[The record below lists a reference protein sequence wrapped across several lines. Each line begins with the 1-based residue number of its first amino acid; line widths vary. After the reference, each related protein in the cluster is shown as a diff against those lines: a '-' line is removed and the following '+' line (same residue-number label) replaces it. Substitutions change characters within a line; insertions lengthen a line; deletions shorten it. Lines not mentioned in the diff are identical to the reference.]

1 MKTDINLKKDL
12 NRLKWWDNANKKT
25 EELSRWIALYEAVNL
40 IADKAEETGKDFNK
54 IQINPLK
61 VREYMDSTVDIY
73 HKKLLNQL
81 YGINVVYSDSE
92 ENDKEVDDII

>member
-1 MKTDINLKKDL
+1 MTKDIKFKKDL
-12 NRLKWWDNANKKT
+12 KNLKWWDNANKKT

-40 IADKAEETGKDFNK
+40 IADKAEEIGKDFNR

-81 YGINVVYSDSE
+81 YGINVVY
-92 ENDKEVDDII
+92 NDKEEEDSGTF

>member
-1 MKTDINLKKDL
+1 
-12 NRLKWWDNANKKT
+12 
-25 EELSRWIALYEAVNL
+25 
-40 IADKAEETGKDFNK
+40 
-54 IQINPLK
+54 
-61 VREYMDSTVDIY
+61 MDSTVDIY

>member
-1 MKTDINLKKDL
+1 MTTDNKFKKDL
-12 NRLKWWDNANKKT
+12 KNLKWWDNANKKT
-25 EELSRWIALYEAVNL
+25 EELSRWIALYEAVNI
-40 IADKAEETGKDFNK
+40 IADKAEDIGKDFNK

-81 YGINVVYSDSE
+81 YGINVVYADSE
-92 ENDKEVDDII
+92 EDSDIF

>member
-1 MKTDINLKKDL
+1 MTKNKKFKKDL
-12 NRLKWWDNANKKT
+12 NNLKWWDNANKKT
-25 EELSRWIALYEAVNL
+25 EELSRWISLYEAVNI
-40 IADKAEETGKDFNK
+40 IADKAEDLGKDFSK

-81 YGINVVYSDSE
+81 YGINVVYT
-92 ENDKEVDDII
+92 ENQEDFDDIL

>member
-1 MKTDINLKKDL
+1 MTTDKKFKKDL
-12 NRLKWWDNANKKT
+12 TNLKWWENANKKT
-25 EELSRWIALYEAVNL
+25 EELSRWISLYEAVNI
-40 IADKAEETGKDFNK
+40 IADKSEELGKDFSK

-81 YGINVVYSDSE
+81 YGINVVY
-92 ENDKEVDDII
+92 NDNQDDKDNIF

>member
-1 MKTDINLKKDL
+1 MTKDKKFKKDIT
-12 NRLKWWDNANKKT
+12 NLKWWENANNKT

-40 IADKAEETGKDFNK
+40 VADKAEELGKDFSK
-54 IQINPLK
+54 LQINPLK

-81 YGINVVYSDSE
+81 YGINVVYTDPD
-92 ENDKEVDDII
+92 ENTEDIF

>member
-1 MKTDINLKKDL
+1 MTKDKKFKKDIN
-12 NRLKWWDNANKKT
+12 NLKWWENANNKT

-40 IADKAEETGKDFNK
+40 VADKAEELGKDFSK
-54 IQINPLK
+54 LQINPLK

-81 YGINVVYSDSE
+81 YGINVVYTDPD
-92 ENDKEVDDII
+92 ENTEDIF